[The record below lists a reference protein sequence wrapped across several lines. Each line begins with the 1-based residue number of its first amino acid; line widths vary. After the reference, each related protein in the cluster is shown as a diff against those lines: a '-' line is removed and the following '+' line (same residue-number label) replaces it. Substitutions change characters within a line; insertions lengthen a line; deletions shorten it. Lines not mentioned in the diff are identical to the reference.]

1 MKRTDLMDVIYAADS
16 AIKRVLE
23 TWQKGDLAG
32 AVRELQ
38 AVKDGEIKSAIEWWE
53 SEPE

>member
-1 MKRTDLMDVIYAADS
+1 VKRTDLMDVIYSADA
-16 AIKRVLE
+16 AIKHVLE
-23 TWQKGDLAG
+23 NWQKGDLAG

-38 AVKDGEIKSAIEWWE
+38 AVKDGDIKSAIEWWE